1 MNKKSISEID
11 LLNYYAGYLSEV
23 ERSAVAE
30 WIDSD
35 EENRKTAEQI
45 YYICFTCDTVNMMNH
60 IDSDAALR
68 KVKARINTNGRR
80 RLWIKLQRVAA
91 ILFLPVLVATIYL
104 LSVSQRQ
111 TNESF
116 ESFVEVRTTSGMISS
131 VVLPD
136 STKVWLNSNSYLKY
150 PTRFGA
156 ERNVE
161 LVGEAYFRVSK
172 DAAHKFR
179 VNTGAMQIE
188 VMGTEFNVDAYDN
201 PKRTIKTTLINGSV
215 NMLYTDNQNT
225 AHIVEMYPS
234 QCAVFD
240 SQNKTVS
247 LKRVD
252 TTGAASW
259 KEGKIVFRKTPCA
272 DALRMVE
279 NRFNV
284 EFVIR
289 NPGCYEH
296 SFTGMFADQRL
307 DTILESFA
315 RSSNMRFKTIKQSGD
330 AGISGREI
338 IEVY

>member
-1 MNKKSISEID
+1 MDKKSISEID
-11 LLNYYAGYLSEV
+11 LLNYYAGNLSEV
-23 ERSAVAE
+23 ECSAVAE

-45 YYICFTCDTVNMMNH
+45 YYICFACDTVNTMQN
-60 IDSDAALR
+60 IDATAALR
-68 KVKARINTNGRR
+68 RVKSRIAANGRR
-80 RLWIKLQRVAA
+80 RLWVRLQRVAA
-91 ILFLPVLVATIYL
+91 ILFVPVLAATIYL
-104 LSVSQRQ
+104 LSVSRQ
-111 TNESF
+111 PEGAND
-116 ESFVEVRTTSGMISS
+116 SFVEVRTTSGMISS

-150 PTRFGA
+150 PTRFGS

-289 NPGCYEH
+289 NPKCYEH

-315 RSSNMRFKTIKQSGD
+315 RSSNMKFKTIKQSGD